1 MCAIAQSRMQG
12 QGGFGSV
19 FEAQWRGK
27 PVAVKVPVYSI
38 VSYMPLYIVHCI
50 NSVGFFRFMIDWQS
64 RCCLVQRPS
73 HHKVEYVDHAVY
85 IHTYIYICE

>member
-38 VSYMPLYIVHCI
+38 VSYMPVYIVHCI
-50 NSVGFFRFMIDWQS
+50 RSVGNPGVALCRHCPIT
-64 RCCLVQRPS
+64 R
-73 HHKVEYVDHAVY
+73 
-85 IHTYIYICE
+85 